1 RALGSRLR
9 ITRERRIAHSRRP
22 ARRHVHHHQWRCVRL
37 ADEHAHPQSAA
48 GRHPWAPRDQGSA
61 GRRRWAHRAAP
72 DDVHRPD
79 LRPPDRRRRRS
90 RALPRA
96 RQGTDR
102 GSGPAPGRRVD
113 GDRQVRFVSRP
124 LAISLALVAAVV
136 LGAAWMLGVFDG
148 PRETPAGTSDVPATS
163 APAEPAPAA
172 PSAPATSRAP
182 RPEPRASVDVPEIR
196 TPLPPPTT
204 TGSLTIESDVVGA
217 DVFIDNAFVGK
228 VPASVDAVTPGRR
241 KISVSAPG
249 YETVTEFVDVS
260 PGPAV

>member
-1 RALGSRLR
+1 M
-9 ITRERRIAHSRRP
+9 
-22 ARRHVHHHQWRCVRL
+22 
-37 ADEHAHPQSAA
+37 
-48 GRHPWAPRDQGSA
+48 
-61 GRRRWAHRAAP
+61 
-72 DDVHRPD
+72 
-79 LRPPDRRRRRS
+79 
-90 RALPRA
+90 
-96 RQGTDR
+96 
-102 GSGPAPGRRVD
+102 
-113 GDRQVRFVSRP
+113 SRP

-182 RPEPRASVDVPEIR
+182 RPEPRASDDVPEIR
-196 TPLPPPTT
+196 TPLPPPPT

-260 PGPAV
+260 PGPAVVRIDLKMIRLDRRVSVTHRHRMGSCEGTLIASPSGLQYTTDRRQDAFTARLTDIDAIEADYLARSLKVTFGGRTHTFTVPQERVDQMYELYQDVEKAREQLRQGGL